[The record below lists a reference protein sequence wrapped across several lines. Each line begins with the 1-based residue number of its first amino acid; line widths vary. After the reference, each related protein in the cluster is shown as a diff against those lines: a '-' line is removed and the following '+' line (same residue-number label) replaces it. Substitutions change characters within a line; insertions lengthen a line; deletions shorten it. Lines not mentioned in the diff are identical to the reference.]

1 MPRYAAIDIGSN
13 SIRMLAAEVI
23 GGSPVK
29 TLASSRQVT
38 RLGESVFRTGRVS
51 PGAMDL
57 CSNVLAQMA
66 AEYRAV
72 GVVGVRAVGTSA
84 LRDASNQ
91 SDFLKRASA
100 ALETPVE
107 VISGQ
112 EEARLIHLGVQSRW
126 PHPTQRV
133 LMIDIGGGSAELM
146 LSEHGRMVQAF
157 SKQLGALRLKE
168 VFLKTDPPEPRE
180 LHRMEGYIQERIV
193 DAVRRFG
200 PDPYDRAIATSAT
213 AAAIICAVNRV
224 PRAKRD
230 TADRLRATVSQVRR
244 FYREVS
250 SRNLESRRKIPGIG
264 PRRAEIIVPGAAMLL
279 AVLSEFQLSKLHYS
293 SAGLRDGIVADLA
306 ARGVGRELSELDA
319 EQRRLM
325 SAMTR
330 RYGVPLP
337 HARKVG
343 ALAHTLFD
351 SLQSLHVLP
360 PSYGKVLE
368 AASYLH
374 DIGHYVSDTRHHR
387 HSFYLVANSD
397 MPGFTERE
405 RRLIANLCRYHRK
418 SAPDATHST
427 FQVLDPEGKRA
438 VTMLTPLLRLADA
451 LDRGNEQKVES
462 IECQIRNSDVVVRL
476 RSDADVDLEQWAGER
491 VADVFRAVYA
501 RQLAITKVRP

>member
-1 MPRYAAIDIGSN
+1 MPRYAAVDIGSN

-38 RLGESVFRTGRVS
+38 RLGESVFHTGRVS
-51 PGAMDL
+51 PDAMDL

-91 SDFLKRASA
+91 SEFLRRASA
-100 ALETPVE
+100 SLETPVE

-112 EEARLIHLGVQSRW
+112 EEARLIHLGVQRRW
-126 PHPTQRV
+126 PHPTGRV
-133 LMIDIGGGSAELM
+133 LMVDIGGGSAELM
-146 LSEHGRMVQAF
+146 LSEHGRLVQAF

-168 VFLKTDPPEPRE
+168 VFLKTDPPETRE

-200 PDPYDRAIATSAT
+200 PAPYDRAIATSAT

-230 TADRLRATVSQVRR
+230 TADRLRATISQVRG

-250 SRNLESRRKIPGIG
+250 SRNLDSRRKIPGIG

-279 AVLSEFQLSKLHYS
+279 AVLNEFRLAKLHYS

-306 ARGVGRELSELDA
+306 ARGVGRELSQLDA

-330 RYGVPLP
+330 RYGVPLS

-351 SLQSLHVLP
+351 SLQSLHFLP

-405 RRLIANLCRYHRK
+405 RQLIANLCRYHRK

-427 FQVLDPEGKRA
+427 FQVLDPEAKRA
-438 VTMLTPLLRLADA
+438 VTLLTPLLRLADA

-462 IECQIRNSDVVVRL
+462 IECQIRNSDVIVRL
-476 RSDADVDLEQWAGER
+476 RSEADVDLEQWAGER
-491 VADVFRAVYA
+491 VADAFRAAYA
-501 RQLAITKVRP
+501 RQLAITKVRA

>member
-13 SIRMLAAEVI
+13 SIRMLAAEVV
-23 GGSPVK
+23 GSSPFK

-51 PGAMDL
+51 QGAMDL
-57 CSNVLAQMA
+57 CSNVLTQMA
-66 AEYRAV
+66 AEYRAT

-84 LRDASNQ
+84 LRDASNR
-91 SDFLKRASA
+91 DEFLKRASA

-112 EEARLIHLGVQSRW
+112 EEARLIHLGVQRLW

-133 LMIDIGGGSAELM
+133 LILDIGGGSAELI
-146 LSEHGRMVQAF
+146 LSEHGRMTQAF
-157 SKQLGALRLKE
+157 SKQLGAVRLRE
-168 VFLKTDPPEPRE
+168 VFLKSDPPDPRE
-180 LHRMEGYIQERIV
+180 LHRLEGYIQERIV

-200 PDPYDRAIATSAT
+200 PAPYDRAIATSAT
-213 AAAIICAVNRV
+213 AAAVVCAVNRV

-230 TADRLRATVSQVRR
+230 TADRLRATLAQVRE
-244 FYREVS
+244 FYREVTT
-250 SRNLESRRKIPGIG
+250 RDVEGRRKIPGIG
-264 PRRAEIIVPGAAMLL
+264 PRRAEIIIPGVAMLL
-279 AVLSEFQLSKLHYS
+279 EALREFHLPKLYYS
-293 SAGLRDGIVADLA
+293 SAGLRDGIIADLA
-306 ARGVGRELSELDA
+306 ARGVGREFSQLDS

-325 SAMTR
+325 VQMTR

-337 HARKVG
+337 HARKVS

-351 SLQSLHVLP
+351 SLQSLHGLA

-374 DIGHYVSDTRHHR
+374 DIGHFISDTRHHR

-418 SAPDATHST
+418 STPDVTHSQ
-427 FQVLDPEGKRA
+427 FQALDPEAKRA
-438 VTMLTPLLRLADA
+438 VTLLIPLLRLADA
-451 LDRGNEQKVES
+451 LDRSNEQRVEWL
-462 IECQIRNSDVVVRL
+462 ECQIRSADVVLRL
-476 RSDADVDLEQWAGER
+476 RSAQDVDLEQWAAER
-491 VADVFRAVYA
+491 IADVFRSAYG
-501 RQLAITKVRP
+501 RQLTIAKARL